1 MPNGV
6 EIGAKLKF
14 DTNEATKSVG
24 NVKKE
29 LKEAQKNLFA
39 MQTTFGDFSAEAVT
53 AAKKVAELKDRI
65 GDAKNFAESFNPDR
79 KFAAFAGSVQ
89 GVTGGFT
96 ALTGVMGLLGAESGD
111 VEKLLLKVQS
121 ALAIT
126 QGLDSIRE
134 SIDQFKN
141 LGNQVKNVTLFK
153 KADAAAT
160 KVAATVQKAFG
171 IEVNATSTSFKVLK
185 GAIVATGIG
194 LLVIALGEAVS
205 WLSELGDKS
214 EEAAEKQKKLQ
225 ETTIELAKAAHEGA
239 SYYIDREASLEEARA
254 KARGATEK
262 EIFEIQQRWQKQR
275 VKSAI
280 EHYNEVKGIDVEN
293 FKAREDAEKE
303 ALKGEVDRLNF
314 IAKQKEEAD
323 RKEKERQT
331 KAREKAKELARQKLE
346 DEKAALKLLEELRA
360 QAAEANARTEKDA
373 DLLKLKADFE
383 EKKKILIKGHQ
394 ELNALEDWYAAQK
407 GKIIRKYDDEDRKI
421 FLAAMEEADK
431 RHQEEAQKRD
441 DNIKAEIAA
450 HREAAL
456 AVADDQTQSLDAR
469 RLALDIA
476 EKAMIDNVKMSE
488 DERTAME
495 ANFVAARI
503 DLAKQEADAKK
514 GFYNDIGS
522 ALGAFSEILGKETA
536 AGKALAIAQ
545 ATINT
550 WLGVTEVLKAKTILP
565 EPMGT
570 ISKFVNIAAVV
581 ASGISAIKN
590 IVKVQV
596 KGGGAGGSVPG
607 NLAPVTPQ
615 VNNNVTTLD
624 RNSVNAIGNQA
635 VRAFVVET
643 DIANNQ
649 QRVSRINRAA
659 RIG

>member
-607 NLAPVTPQ
+607 NLARLHP
-615 VNNNVTTLD
+615 
-624 RNSVNAIGNQA
+624 R
-635 VRAFVVET
+635 
-643 DIANNQ
+643 
-649 QRVSRINRAA
+649 
-659 RIG
+659 